1 MNLVLEIVARDGQTP
16 DGEPRKVFGVEGGR
30 IGRASD
36 CDWVLP
42 SPYISRYHATVVC
55 IDGAFCIVSTGEN
68 GVALNDA
75 LAALPQL
82 EHRAL
87 KDGDRLFI
95 DEYEIAVAISGVVPV
110 AVRMDAPGHELAS
123 VREDGSTPV
132 RGELE
137 SASDPF
143 RVGDPA
149 SAVPDFTATTPSL
162 RTAFGLDPL
171 RKSMPAVLTP
181 ERNAPLPDAAW
192 NHSSGLADHFAPP
205 RLGVAP
211 VALPAD
217 WDRTNLPAS
226 PALTSPPVAP
236 APAAMPPVF
245 AVAPARFTAPPSIPA
260 APSGAASS
268 PGSGAASSGV
278 SDLSAFLRGAGIDS
292 GGLSPEMAGT
302 LGRML
307 RSVVQGLIEALS
319 TRADF
324 RNQFRLP
331 VTRVKMSEN
340 NPLKFAVDADDAL
353 ASLLRK
359 RADRYL
365 GPLEAVEDGFDDIR
379 THHLA
384 MVVGM
389 RAGFESVLNRFDPK
403 ILAKEFDRR
412 ARRNSLWPMPAGM
425 RYWRHYVDLF
435 ETLTG
440 EADSAFQRLFGEEF
454 AQAYERHLETARHR
468 RDTPPSGH
476 S

>member
-1 MNLVLEIVARDGQTP
+1 MNLVLEIVTREGQSP
-16 DGEPRKVFGVEGGR
+16 DGEPRKVFGIEGGR

-42 SPYISRYHATVVC
+42 SPYISRYHATVCC

-68 GVALNDA
+68 GVALNDGHS
-75 LAALPQL
+75 ALPQL
-82 EHRAL
+82 EHRTL

-95 DEYEIAVAISGVVPV
+95 DEYEITVAISGAVPV
-110 AVRMDAPGHELAS
+110 AVPTEEPMPAP
-123 VREDGSTPV
+123 
-132 RGELE
+132 GELE
-137 SASDPF
+137 S
-143 RVGDPA
+143 
-149 SAVPDFTATTPSL
+149 TSL

-171 RKSMPAVLTP
+171 RKSTPAVLVP
-181 ERNAPLPDAAW
+181 ERSVPLPDAAW

-205 RLGVAP
+205 RLTPEPA
-211 VALPAD
+211 ALPAD
-217 WDRTNLPAS
+217 WDRTELPAS
-226 PALTSPPVAP
+226 RPETAAPVQP
-236 APAAMPPVF
+236 APAAAFDV
-245 AVAPARFTAPPSIPA
+245 
-260 APSGAASS
+260 
-268 PGSGAASSGV
+268 
-278 SDLSAFLRGAGIDS
+278 SAFLRGAGIDPDGIS
-292 GGLSPEMAGT
+292 ADMAGT

-307 RSVVQGLIEALS
+307 RSVVQGLVEALN

-353 ASLLRK
+353 SALLRR
-359 RADRYL
+359 RADRNL
-365 GPLEAVEDGFDDIR
+365 GPLEAVEDGFLDIR

-403 ILAKEFDRR
+403 VLAQEFDRR
-412 ARRNSLWPMPAGM
+412 ARHSSWWPMPAGM
-425 RYWRHYVDLF
+425 RYWRQYGDLF

-440 EADSAFQRLFGEEF
+440 EAESAFQRLFGEEF
-454 AQAYERHLETARHR
+454 ARAYERYLETASGEH
-468 RDTPPSGH
+468 DQHPGGH

>member
-1 MNLVLEIVARDGQTP
+1 MNLVLEIVTREGQIP
-16 DGEPRKVFGVEGGR
+16 DGEPRKVFGIEGGR

-42 SPYISRYHATVVC
+42 SPYISRYHATVCC

-75 LAALPQL
+75 QSALPQL
-82 EHRAL
+82 EHRTL

-95 DEYEIAVAISGVVPV
+95 DEYEITVAISGAVPV
-110 AVRMDAPGHELAS
+110 AVRTE
-123 VREDGSTPV
+123 EPV
-132 RGELE
+132 PEPGELE
-137 SASDPF
+137 STS
-143 RVGDPA
+143 
-149 SAVPDFTATTPSL
+149 SL

-171 RKSMPAVLTP
+171 RKSTPAVLMP
-181 ERNAPLPDAAW
+181 ERSAPLPDAAW
-192 NHSSGLADHFAPP
+192 NHSSGLSDHFAPP
-205 RLGVAP
+205 RLTSETA
-211 VALPAD
+211 ALPAD
-217 WDRTNLPAS
+217 WDRTELPAS
-226 PALTSPPVAP
+226 HPETPVPVQP
-236 APAAMPPVF
+236 APAAGLPMF
-245 AVAPARFTAPPSIPA
+245 AVPAGSA
-260 APSGAASS
+260 APS
-268 PGSGAASSGV
+268 SGAFDVA
-278 SDLSAFLRGAGIDS
+278 AFLRGAGIDPE
-292 GGLSPEMAGT
+292 GISPAMAGT

-307 RSVVQGLIEALS
+307 RSVVQGLVEALN

-353 ASLLRK
+353 SALLRR

-365 GPLEAVEDGFDDIR
+365 GPLEAVEDGFHDIR

-403 ILAKEFDRR
+403 TLAMEFDRR
-412 ARRNSLWPMPAGM
+412 ARHSSWWPMPAGG
-425 RYWRHYVDLF
+425 RYWRQYGDLF

-440 EADSAFQRLFGEEF
+440 EAESAFQRLFGEEF
-454 AQAYERHLETARHR
+454 ARAYERYLETARSEH
-468 RDTPPSGH
+468 DQHPSGH

>member
-1 MNLVLEIVARDGQTP
+1 MNLVLEIVAREGQAP
-16 DGEPRKVFGVEGGR
+16 EGEPRKVFGIEGGR

-42 SPYISRYHATVVC
+42 SPYISRYHATVCC

-75 LAALPQL
+75 HSALPQL
-82 EHRAL
+82 EHRTL

-95 DEYEIAVAISGVVPV
+95 DEYEITVAISGAVPV
-110 AVRMDAPGHELAS
+110 AVPVAVPTEEPAPE
-123 VREDGSTPV
+123 P
-132 RGELE
+132 GELE
-137 SASDPF
+137 S
-143 RVGDPA
+143 
-149 SAVPDFTATTPSL
+149 TASL

-171 RKSMPAVLTP
+171 RKSTPAVLMP
-181 ERNAPLPDAAW
+181 ERSATLPDAAW

-205 RLGVAP
+205 RLTPETAG
-211 VALPAD
+211 LPAD
-217 WDRTNLPAS
+217 WDHTELPAS
-226 PALTSPPVAP
+226 QPEMPTPVQR
-236 APAAMPPVF
+236 APAAALPVF
-245 AVAPARFTAPPSIPA
+245 AVPA
-260 APSGAASS
+260 
-268 PGSGAASSGV
+268 GSAAASSGAF
-278 SDLSAFLRGAGIDS
+278 DMSAFLRGAGIDPE
-292 GGLSPEMAGT
+292 GISPEMAGT

-307 RSVVQGLIEALS
+307 RSVVQGLVEALN

-353 ASLLRK
+353 SALLRR

-365 GPLEAVEDGFDDIR
+365 GPLEAVEDGFHDIR

-403 ILAKEFDRR
+403 TLAKEFDRR
-412 ARRNSLWPMPAGM
+412 AQHSSWWPMPAGM
-425 RYWRHYVDLF
+425 RYWRQYGDLF
-435 ETLTG
+435 EALTG
-440 EADSAFQRLFGEEF
+440 EAESAFQRLFGEEF
-454 AQAYERHLETARHR
+454 SRAYERYLETARNEH
-468 RDTPPSGH
+468 DPHPSGH